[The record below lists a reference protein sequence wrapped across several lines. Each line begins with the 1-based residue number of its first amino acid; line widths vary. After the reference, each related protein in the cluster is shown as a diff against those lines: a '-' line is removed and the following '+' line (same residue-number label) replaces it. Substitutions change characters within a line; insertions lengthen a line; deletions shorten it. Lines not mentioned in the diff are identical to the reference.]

1 MYMIII
7 YTLEHEYELTFSSII
22 RSSS

>member
-7 YTLEHEYELTFSSII
+7 YTLEHVYELTFSSII